1 MGGLSWVVYSSLFY
15 PHDLFMVILDECLVF
30 SGDVGFLSEIHGDVT
45 YELPTL
51 YELSV
56 WMAYSLLNTYGWL
69 YV

>member
-1 MGGLSWVVYSSLFY
+1 
-15 PHDLFMVILDECLVF
+15 MVILDECLVF